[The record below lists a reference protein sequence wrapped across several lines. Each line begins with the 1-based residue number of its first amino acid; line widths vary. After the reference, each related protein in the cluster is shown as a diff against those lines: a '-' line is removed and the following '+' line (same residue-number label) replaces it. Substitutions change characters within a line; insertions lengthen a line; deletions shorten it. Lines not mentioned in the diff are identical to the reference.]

1 VIEQHG
7 RKAPGWGLGG
17 YFGRRLMRLL
27 NRSRAG
33 AAGGTVVAD
42 CRTQHRIVAGF
53 GTAVAGVA
61 AGSSLLADRVGCHRM
76 AGTGD
81 RGDTAGR
88 AGRWTRC
95 TTEPGCMVTVGS
107 LLAVA
112 SGRIPEV
119 REFRGFHT
127 AEAARRTSAAVVAVV
142 AVGSNPGS
150 SRSCCPR
157 QRGLV
162 VGIGSCLRFADVIGL
177 MFRYLGRDDN
187 GLKKGV
193 EMKKIYRT
201 RKYGLGMFVQ

>member
-1 VIEQHG
+1 
-7 RKAPGWGLGG
+7 
-17 YFGRRLMRLL
+17 
-27 NRSRAG
+27 
-33 AAGGTVVAD
+33 
-42 CRTQHRIVAGF
+42 
-53 GTAVAGVA
+53 
-61 AGSSLLADRVGCHRM
+61 
-76 AGTGD
+76 
-81 RGDTAGR
+81 
-88 AGRWTRC
+88 
-95 TTEPGCMVTVGS
+95 MVTVGS

>member
-1 VIEQHG
+1 
-7 RKAPGWGLGG
+7 
-17 YFGRRLMRLL
+17 
-27 NRSRAG
+27 
-33 AAGGTVVAD
+33 
-42 CRTQHRIVAGF
+42 
-53 GTAVAGVA
+53 
-61 AGSSLLADRVGCHRM
+61 M